1 MLPVI
6 EITTKNEQSKK
17 FMIRASVAK
26 ITHKVISDNQKLMSY
41 QYKESYISNKDIL
54 KIEWEELFLSDTT
67 NQFTRIEEFLK
78 LTGSV
83 EEFRSLVSKYVTL
96 NNSLI
101 NEN

>member
-1 MLPVI
+1 
-6 EITTKNEQSKK
+6 
-17 FMIRASVAK
+17 MIRASVAK

-78 LTGSV
+78 LNGSV